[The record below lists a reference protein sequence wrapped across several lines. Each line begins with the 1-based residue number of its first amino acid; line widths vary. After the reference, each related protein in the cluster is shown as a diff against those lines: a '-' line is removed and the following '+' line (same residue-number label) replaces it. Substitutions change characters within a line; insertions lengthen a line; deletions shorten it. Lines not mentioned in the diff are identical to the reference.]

1 MTTTNGGPLT
11 AEPGPSEL
19 TTRETMPY
27 LTRMAIEEEC
37 HDQLLSVNGEMTATR
52 DFTTMDL
59 IDNLSEMMLDI
70 ALIHIREQDSTVSQT
85 SICATTE
92 QTRLGGST
100 SRESS
105 IQDILSETESDSRSN
120 PE

>member
-1 MTTTNGGPLT
+1 
-11 AEPGPSEL
+11 
-19 TTRETMPY
+19 MPY
-27 LTRMAIEEEC
+27 LTRMATEEEC

-59 IDNLSEMMLDI
+59 TDNLSEMMLDI